1 MDKNAIKKFATWARK
16 ELIARVSQ
24 KGVEYSITEES
35 EQWTVGSEE
44 WAADSAN
51 GKIFSATEKKQR
63 QALIAEI
70 NDKGYKQVM
79 EEVAYTW
86 FNRFSALRFMEVNG
100 YLPSHVRVFT
110 DEENNFDPQ
119 IISEAIHLDL
129 DGLDMEKVYE
139 YKEVE
144 DEEKLYKYLLII
156 QCNALNKIL
165 PGMFQKI
172 GDYTELLFP
181 NNLLRKGSVIQ
192 QMIELIPEDDWKDAV
207 QIIGWL
213 YQYYN
218 SEKKD
223 DVFAALKKNVKITK
237 ENIPAAT
244 QLFTPD
250 WIVRYMVEN
259 SLGRFWLEGHPN
271 VKAQLLPTKEEQ
283 SAYAAGNRDTE
294 DTKWHYYLE
303 EAEQEPEVQAQL
315 AEICKE
321 YAALTPDQLKVID
334 PCSGSGHILAYMFD
348 VLMKIYES
356 YGYTTREAVAS
367 IVENNLYGLD
377 IDDRAAQLAYFVVM
391 MKARQYD
398 RRFFNRKDDNGNI
411 KVLQPHVYAVVESGH
426 TDKNGKKHKNYD
438 EYMLEY
444 FCNGDEKL
452 KIAMYSIIS
461 ELYDAKE
468 YGSIVT
474 VTPQDWTA
482 LYSRFAE
489 IKNDIHLYDEKAWN
503 KLLLLV
509 QVAEALAQKYD
520 VVVTN
525 PPYMGASNMNPKLN
539 DFIKKK
545 YADYKSDFFS
555 SFVIHGSEMTK
566 KSGYCGFFTPYV
578 WMFIQSYEKMRNYL
592 YEQATIET
600 LIQFEYSAFEEATV
614 PVCTF
619 VFHNTSTVKKNGCY
633 LRLVDFRGGMEV
645 QRQKM
650 LAAIANHDCG
660 FYYEQSTN
668 NFSKIPGSPVAYWF
682 KNFEIFNFQNLSSLL
697 KSGGRIKTHDNNL
710 YVRNWW
716 EPCKNGNR
724 WVPYANGG
732 EYRKWYGDYLDVVDW
747 SEKAREFYGS
757 HGGLCKD
764 IFWFKEGLTWG
775 AITSGD
781 NSYRIKPE
789 QYMFSSASPTVF
801 TNSFTCDMSVLAF
814 LNTKVAKFISKII
827 NPTLNQNV
835 NDTLRLPYCGFVE
848 TASDYALRSCE
859 ISKVDWDSF
868 ETSCDFKRHPLI
880 RKVSTIAEAFDQWQT
895 ECNNRFNQLKANE
908 EELNRIFINIYGLQ
922 DELTPEVD
930 DKDVTVRKADLGR
943 NIRSFISYA
952 VGCMFGRYSLY
963 NEGLLYAGGSCGDFG
978 SLVEKIQDYLHKQGK
993 SRFPGN
999 EFYPDA
1005 DNIIPVC
1012 DDEYFED
1019 DIVGLFV
1026 EFVKTV
1032 YGTDTLDENLKFIAD
1047 ALGGKG
1053 RPKDVIRNYFLSDFY
1068 SDHCKIYQKR
1078 PIYWLFDS
1086 GKKNGFKALIYM
1098 HRYQPDTIARI
1109 RTDYVHEQQ
1118 ARYRTA
1124 IADLEQRIAN
1134 ASTGE
1139 RVKLNKKLTTLQAQ
1153 DTEIRTYEEKIH
1165 HLADQMI
1172 SIDLDDGVKKNYAI
1186 FQDVLAKIK

>member
-1 MDKNAIKKFATWARK
+1 MDKNAIKKFAVWART
-16 ELIARVSQ
+16 ELIARVSL
-24 KGVEYSITEES
+24 KGVEYGITEKKIEDANVDS
-35 EQWTVGSEE
+35 VGGKVLT
-44 WAADSAN
+44 AD
-51 GKIFSATEKKQR
+51 EKKQR

-110 DEENNFDPQ
+110 DEENNFKPQ
-119 IISEAIHLDL
+119 IITEAIHLDL

-139 YKEVE
+139 LKDAEKT
-144 DEEKLYKYLLII
+144 EELYKYLLTV

-172 GDYTELLFP
+172 ADYTELLLP
-181 NNLLRKGSVIQ
+181 DNLLREGSVIQ

-259 SLGRFWLEGHPN
+259 SLGRLWLEGHPD
-271 VKAQLLPTKEEQ
+271 VKEQLLPTEEEQ
-283 SAYAAGNRDTE
+283 SAYAAGNRDPE

-315 AEICKE
+315 AEIRKE

-377 IDDRAAQLAYFVVM
+377 IDDRAAQLAYFAVM

-398 RRFFNRKDDNGNI
+398 RRFFSRGI
-411 KVLQPHVYAVVESGH
+411 QPHVYAIVESNH
-426 TDKNGKKHKNYD
+426 VDKFAVD
-438 EYMLEY
+438 Y
-444 FCNGDEKL
+444 FCNGDAKL
-452 KIAMYSIIS
+452 TAAMDTIIS
-461 ELYDAKE
+461 ELHDAKE
-468 YGSIVT
+468 YGSILT
-474 VTPQDWTA
+474 VTPQDWSA
-482 LYSRFAE
+482 LYDRFAE
-489 IKNDIHLYDEKAWN
+489 ITEDINMSRETALRE
-503 KLLLLV
+503 LLPLV
-509 QVAEALAQKYD
+509 QVAEAMAQKYD

-525 PPYMGASNMNPKLN
+525 PPYAGISNLSSKVNN
-539 DFIKKK
+539 FIKDNYPDSK
-545 YADYKSDFFS
+545 ADFFS
-555 SFVIHGSEMTK
+555 VFIERCNDLVRKNGLQAMITQHG
-566 KSGYCGFFTPYV
+566 
-578 WMFIQSYEKMRNYL
+578 WMFLSSFEKLRAKLLKN
-592 YEQATIET
+592 ETIT
-600 LIQFEYSAFEEATV
+600 MAHLGARAFEEIGGEVVQTTSFVMIKSELNEYRGVYCRLIEPNTQQGKEDMFLLEQNRFSTKQKNFYDIPGTPFAYWLSDTMFDIFKDSKTLSDVAKPRQGLATSDNDR
-614 PVCTF
+614 F
-619 VFHNTSTVKKNGCY
+619 LKLWHE
-633 LRLVDFRGGMEV
+633 VD
-645 QRQKM
+645 
-650 LAAIANHDCG
+650 
-660 FYYEQSTN
+660 
-668 NFSKIPGSPVAYWF
+668 FSKIGFGITSIDDDRKFEYKWFPCTKGGSF
-682 KNFEIFNFQNLSSLL
+682 
-697 KSGGRIKTHDNNL
+697 R
-710 YVRNWW
+710 R
-716 EPCKNGNR
+716 
-724 WVPYANGG
+724 
-732 EYRKWYGDYLDVVDW
+732 WYGNNDYIVNWENDG
-747 SEKAREFYGS
+747 EEIKAYAAKLYRNYTRTIKNIPFYFR
-757 HGGLCKD
+757 K
-764 IFWFKEGLTWG
+764 GLTWSTISSGLFSLRYVPEGFVFETKG
-775 AITSGD
+775 AMCYVD
-781 NSYRIKPE
+781 DKYL
-789 QYMFSSASPTVF
+789 Y
-801 TNSFTCDMSVLAF
+801 SVLA
-814 LNTKVAKFISKII
+814 LYNTKVMQQFLAVVSPTLDYHEGPLGRTPILLEDNSEIDEITKNCITISK
-827 NPTLNQNV
+827 N
-835 NDTLRLPYCGFVE
+835 E
-848 TASDYALRSCE
+848 
-859 ISKVDWDSF
+859 WDSF
-868 ETSCDFKRHPLI
+868 ENSWDYKGHPLI
-880 RKVSTIAEAFDQWQT
+880 ELRTET
-895 ECNNRFNQLKANE
+895 ECVRVHEQQNYHIKDVYWVWSQLCDKRFQKLKDNE
-908 EELNRIFINIYGLQ
+908 EKLNRHFIDVYNLQ
-922 DELTPEVD
+922 NELTPEIEEN
-930 DKDVTVRKADLGR
+930 DVSVRKADLGR
-943 NIRSFISYA
+943 DIRSFISYA
-952 VGCMFGRYSLY
+952 VGCMFGRYSLDVD
-963 NEGLLYAGGSCGDFG
+963 GLAYAGGEWDVSKYVSFAAD
-978 SLVEKIQDYLHKQGK
+978 K
-993 SRFPGN
+993 
-999 EFYPDA
+999 
-1005 DNIIPVC
+1005 DNIIPIC

-1032 YGTDTLDENLKFIAD
+1032 YGEDTLDENLKFIAD

-1053 RPKDVIRNYFLSDFY
+1053 QPKDVIRNYFLSGFY